1 MEETGMKPTRNLF
14 VKLAMLVFSVFCF
27 ITIITLQLENNS
39 MQEKA
44 EALDTR
50 IQAYQTYIDQLQ
62 AELNAPMDEDY
73 VADIARE
80 KLGLRHPQE
89 VVFYSDDSD

>member
-1 MEETGMKPTRNLF
+1 MKLTRNLF

-39 MQEKA
+39 MKEQA
-44 EALDTR
+44 EALDAR
-50 IQAYQTYIDQLQ
+50 IQEYQIYIEDLQ
-62 AELNAPMDEDY
+62 TTLSAPMDEEY

>member
-1 MEETGMKPTRNLF
+1 MRQTRNLF
-14 VKLAMLVFSVFCF
+14 IKMAMLVFSVFCF

-39 MQEKA
+39 KLEQA

-50 IQAYQTYIDQLQ
+50 IQAYYTYIDELQ
-62 AELNAPMDEDY
+62 ATLDAPMDEEY

-80 KLGLRHPQE
+80 KLGLRYPQE

>member
-1 MEETGMKPTRNLF
+1 MKLTRNLF

-39 MQEKA
+39 MKERA

-50 IQAYQTYIDQLQ
+50 IQEYQIYIEDLQ
-62 AELNAPMDEDY
+62 TTLSAPMDEEY

>member
-1 MEETGMKPTRNLF
+1 MKLTRNLF
-14 VKLAMLVFSVFCF
+14 VKLALLVFSVFCF
-27 ITIITLQLENNS
+27 VTIITLQLENNS
-39 MQEKA
+39 MKEQA
-44 EALDTR
+44 DALDTR
-50 IQAYQTYIDQLQ
+50 IQEYQAYIEDLQTT
-62 AELNAPMDEDY
+62 LNAPMDEKY

>member
-1 MEETGMKPTRNLF
+1 MKLTRNLF

-27 ITIITLQLENNS
+27 LTIITLQLENNS
-39 MQEKA
+39 MKEQA
-44 EALDTR
+44 AALDNR
-50 IQAYQTYIDQLQ
+50 IQEYQIYIEDLQ
-62 AELNAPMDEDY
+62 TTLNAPMDEEY

>member
-1 MEETGMKPTRNLF
+1 MKLTRNLF

-27 ITIITLQLENNS
+27 LTIITLQLENNS
-39 MQEKA
+39 MKEQA
-44 EALDTR
+44 AALDNR
-50 IQAYQTYIDQLQ
+50 IQEYQIYIENLQ
-62 AELNAPMDEDY
+62 TTLNAPMDEEY

>member
-1 MEETGMKPTRNLF
+1 MKLTRNLF

-39 MQEKA
+39 MKELA

-50 IQAYQTYIDQLQ
+50 IQEYQIYIEDLQ
-62 AELNAPMDEDY
+62 TTLSAPMDEEY

>member
-1 MEETGMKPTRNLF
+1 MKLTRNLF

-27 ITIITLQLENNS
+27 LTIITLQLENNS
-39 MQEKA
+39 IKEQA
-44 EALDTR
+44 AALDNR
-50 IQAYQTYIDQLQ
+50 IQEYQIYIEDLQ
-62 AELNAPMDEDY
+62 TTLNAPMDEEY

>member
-1 MEETGMKPTRNLF
+1 MKVTRNLF

-27 ITIITLQLENNS
+27 ITILTLQLENNS
-39 MQEKA
+39 MKAQA
-44 EALDTR
+44 EALD
-50 IQAYQTYIDQLQ
+50 IQIQEYQIYIEDLQ
-62 AELNAPMDEDY
+62 ATLDAPMDEDY
-73 VADIARE
+73 VADIARD

>member
-1 MEETGMKPTRNLF
+1 MKLTRNLF

-39 MQEKA
+39 MKEQA

-50 IQAYQTYIDQLQ
+50 IQEYQAYIDELQ
-62 AELNAPMDEDY
+62 TTLNAPMDEDY

>member
-1 MEETGMKPTRNLF
+1 MKITRNLF

-27 ITIITLQLENNS
+27 LTIITLQLENNS
-39 MQEKA
+39 MKEQA

-50 IQAYQTYIDQLQ
+50 IQEYQIYIENLQ
-62 AELNAPMDEDY
+62 TTLNAPMDEEY

>member
-1 MEETGMKPTRNLF
+1 MKLTRNLF

-27 ITIITLQLENNS
+27 LTVITLQLENNS
-39 MQEKA
+39 MKEKA
-44 EALDTR
+44 EALDTQ
-50 IQAYQTYIDQLQ
+50 IQEYQSYINDLQ
-62 AELNAPMDEDY
+62 ATLDAPMDEDY

-80 KLGLRHPQE
+80 ELGLRHPQE

>member
-1 MEETGMKPTRNLF
+1 MRQTRNLF
-14 VKLAMLVFSVFCF
+14 IKMAMLVFSVFCF

-39 MQEKA
+39 KLEQA
-44 EALDTR
+44 EVLDTR
-50 IQAYQTYIDQLQ
+50 IQAYYTYIDELQ
-62 AELNAPMDEDY
+62 ATLDAPMDEEY

-80 KLGLRHPQE
+80 KLGLRYPQE

>member
-1 MEETGMKPTRNLF
+1 MKLTRNLF

-27 ITIITLQLENNS
+27 LTVITLQLENNS
-39 MQEKA
+39 MKEQVQSLGEQI
-44 EALDTR
+44 EN
-50 IQAYQTYIDQLQ
+50 YQVYISDLQ
-62 AELNAPMDEDY
+62 ATLAAPMDEEY
-73 VADIARE
+73 VSDIARD

>member
-1 MEETGMKPTRNLF
+1 MKPTRNLF

-89 VVFYSDDSD
+89 VVFYSDDSE

>member
-1 MEETGMKPTRNLF
+1 MKLTRNLF

-39 MQEKA
+39 MKERA
-44 EALDTR
+44 EALDAR
-50 IQAYQTYIDQLQ
+50 IQEYQIYIEDLQ
-62 AELNAPMDEDY
+62 TTLSAPMDEEY

>member
-1 MEETGMKPTRNLF
+1 MRQTRNLF
-14 VKLAMLVFSVFCF
+14 FKMAMLVFSVFCF

-39 MQEKA
+39 KLEQA
-44 EALDTR
+44 QALDTR
-50 IQAYQTYIDQLQ
+50 IQAYQTYIEELQ
-62 AELNAPMDEDY
+62 ATLDAPMDEEY

-80 KLGLRHPQE
+80 KLGLRYPQE

>member
-1 MEETGMKPTRNLF
+1 MEKTGMKITRNLF

-27 ITIITLQLENNS
+27 LTIITLQLENNS
-39 MQEKA
+39 MKEQA

-50 IQAYQTYIDQLQ
+50 IQEYQIYIENLQ
-62 AELNAPMDEDY
+62 TTLNAPMDEEY

>member
-1 MEETGMKPTRNLF
+1 MKLTRNLF

-27 ITIITLQLENNS
+27 ITIITLQLETNS
-39 MQEKA
+39 MKERA
-44 EALDTR
+44 AALDTR
-50 IQAYQTYIDQLQ
+50 IQEYQIYIEDLQ
-62 AELNAPMDEDY
+62 TTLSAPMDEEY

>member
-1 MEETGMKPTRNLF
+1 MKVTRNLF

-27 ITIITLQLENNS
+27 ITILTLQLENNS
-39 MQEKA
+39 MKAQA
-44 EALDTR
+44 EALD
-50 IQAYQTYIDQLQ
+50 IQIQEYQIYIEDLQ
-62 AELNAPMDEDY
+62 ATLDAPMDEDY
-73 VADIARE
+73 VADIVRD

>member
-1 MEETGMKPTRNLF
+1 MKITRNLF

-27 ITIITLQLENNS
+27 LTIITLQLENNS
-39 MQEKA
+39 MKEQA
-44 EALDTR
+44 AALDNR
-50 IQAYQTYIDQLQ
+50 IQEYQIYIEDLQ
-62 AELNAPMDEDY
+62 TTLNAPMDEEY

>member
-1 MEETGMKPTRNLF
+1 MKLTRNLF

-39 MQEKA
+39 MKEQA
-44 EALDTR
+44 AALDNR
-50 IQAYQTYIDQLQ
+50 IQEYQIYIEDLQ
-62 AELNAPMDEDY
+62 TTLNAPMDEEY